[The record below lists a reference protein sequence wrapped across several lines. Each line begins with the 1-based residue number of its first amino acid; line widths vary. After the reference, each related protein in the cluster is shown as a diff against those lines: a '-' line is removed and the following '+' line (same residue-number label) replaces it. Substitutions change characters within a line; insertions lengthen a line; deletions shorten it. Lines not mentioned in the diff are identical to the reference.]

1 MRKIIKSLI
10 LGQKTFMITI
20 ALLTFLSALTSMTII
35 IAYRANISQY
45 QSAYRRDKLPDVIV
59 KVDNDHDI
67 TASLKKLTNVKGV
80 VSNAGIISQVMDKNN
95 ENVALFISK
104 KSTNIHLKTPDKHKI
119 ILSSYLKENGAFK
132 VGDTFYIGQQQLT
145 VQGFYDDYLLGSPL
159 FKYKQGIVSQE
170 TLQTLQ
176 QQKGQQKSQLAYVN
190 VLKTTKNSNAVLS
203 DYQDRL
209 QTDII
214 YNKNYIQKAYTMLP
228 TIVALVIILA
238 ATFLFG
244 ICLFVMHFALLSGI
258 EKDRQKIAT
267 FKTLGI
273 TNQQVNLAYVL
284 SYLGSNL
291 VGLVV
296 ATLVSFW
303 TSNLVFRF
311 FWQLNGL
318 TRAQHVSIN
327 IAVVLVIAMIM
338 MGFSIAIILLSLKP
352 IKSISPTAAFQG
364 SQSKNA
370 PSSRGHL
377 SLTKSSMPL
386 QIVLAFKDYRQK
398 IGHYM
403 TFTLVISLF
412 VFLSLMIMTLNQG
425 FKGKT
430 NDLLGLPTVDLMM
443 RTPNNSVRNEAL
455 KNISTVTPIKSSGYN
470 QETKILFKDEAVPV
484 HRYSQ
489 IPHEIKLLAGHQ
501 PKQPNDLLISNSL
514 MKTLHLSIGQTVRV
528 KTATV
533 NDKQLTIVGT
543 YQTIN
548 NLGKEAYGLIDTTLP
563 ITSTYI
569 NLKNTT
575 NKDKLLNRF
584 SHGNVQLIDT
594 SASTQNL
601 TTSVQ
606 RAVEVL
612 ANVILLLTLI
622 VSGLFVYLVSYLTIE
637 TEKRQLALKKMLGF
651 TTNKELRTQYLLR
664 AGFALTLGIVLSLM
678 LNKFIGSTLLNNLVS
693 LGGLTKLNVQLPL
706 SYNLFIIALLIFE
719 SSLIVLV
726 ASRRIK
732 KIKIGDFL

>member
-10 LGQKTFMITI
+10 LGQQTFMITI

-35 IAYRANISQY
+35 TAYRANIFQY
-45 QSAYRRDKLPDVIV
+45 QSAYRREKLPDIIV
-59 KVDNDHDI
+59 KVDNNHDI
-67 TASLKKLTNVKGV
+67 TASLKKLTNVKSV
-80 VSNAGIISQVMDKNN
+80 VSNAGIVSQVMDKNN
-95 ENVALFISK
+95 ENVALFISN
-104 KSTNIHLKTPDKHKI
+104 KSTNVHLKTPDKHKI
-119 ILSSYLKENGAFK
+119 ILSSYLKSNGAFK
-132 VGDTFYIGQQQLT
+132 VGDIFYIGKQRLM

-176 QQKGQQKSQLAYVN
+176 QQNGQQQSQLAYVN
-190 VLKTTKNSNAVLS
+190 FLKMTRNSNAILA
-203 DYQDRL
+203 DYRDRL

-238 ATFLFG
+238 AMFLFG
-244 ICLFVMHFALLSGI
+244 ICLFVMRFALLSGI

-291 VGLVV
+291 VGLAV

-318 TRAQHVSIN
+318 THAQHVSIN
-327 IAVVLVIAMIM
+327 IAIVLVIAMIM
-338 MGFSIAIILLSLKP
+338 MGFSIVIILLSLKP

-364 SQSKNA
+364 GQSKNT

-386 QIVLAFKDYRQK
+386 QMVLAFKDYRQK

-425 FKGKT
+425 FKGKI

-443 RTPNNSVRNEAL
+443 RTPNNSVRDEAL

-470 QETKILFKDEAVPV
+470 QETKILLKDETIPV

-501 PKQPNDLLISNSL
+501 PKQPSDLLISSGL
-514 MKTLHLSIGQTVRV
+514 MKTLHLSIGQAVRV

-533 NDKQLTIVGT
+533 NNKQLTIVGT

-548 NLGKEAYGLIDTTLP
+548 NLGKEAYGLIDTSLP

-575 NKDKLLNRF
+575 NKDKLLSRF

-651 TTNKELRTQYLLR
+651 TNKELRTQYLLR

-726 ASRRIK
+726 ASRRIT

>member
-244 ICLFVMHFALLSGI
+244 ICLFVMRFALLSGI

-364 SQSKNA
+364 GQSKNA

-386 QIVLAFKDYRQK
+386 QMVLAFKDYRQK

-470 QETKILFKDEAVPV
+470 QETKILLKDEAVPV

-651 TTNKELRTQYLLR
+651 TNKELRTQYLLR

>member
-176 QQKGQQKSQLAYVN
+176 QQKGQQKSQFAYVN

-273 TNQQVNLAYVL
+273 TNQQVNLAYVS

-364 SQSKNA
+364 GQSKNA

-563 ITSTYI
+563 ITATYI

-606 RAVEVL
+606 CAVEVL

-719 SSLIVLV
+719 SSLIILV

>member
-273 TNQQVNLAYVL
+273 TNQQVNLAYVS

-364 SQSKNA
+364 GQSKNA

-563 ITSTYI
+563 ITATYI

-606 RAVEVL
+606 CAVEVL

-719 SSLIVLV
+719 SSLIILV

>member
-95 ENVALFISK
+95 ENVALLISN

-244 ICLFVMHFALLSGI
+244 ICLFVMRFALLSGI

-291 VGLVV
+291 VGLAV

-364 SQSKNA
+364 GQSKNA

-377 SLTKSSMPL
+377 SLTKSSIPL

-563 ITSTYI
+563 ITATYI

>member
-20 ALLTFLSALTSMTII
+20 ALLIFLSALTSMTII
-35 IAYRANISQY
+35 TAYRANISQY
-45 QSAYRRDKLPDVIV
+45 QSVYRRDKLPDVIV

-67 TASLKKLTNVKGV
+67 TANLKKLTNVKGV
-80 VSNAGIISQVMDKNN
+80 VSNAGIVSQVMDKNN
-95 ENVALFISK
+95 ENVALFISN

-119 ILSSYLKENGAFK
+119 ILSSYLKSNGAFK
-132 VGDTFYIGQQQLT
+132 VGDIFYIGQQRLM

-176 QQKGQQKSQLAYVN
+176 QQKGQQKSQLTYVN

-228 TIVALVIILA
+228 TIVALVIILVA
-238 ATFLFG
+238 MFLFG
-244 ICLFVMHFALLSGI
+244 ICLFVMRFALLSGI

-267 FKTLGI
+267 FKTLGV
-273 TNQQVNLAYVL
+273 TNQQVNLAYIL

-318 TRAQHVSIN
+318 THAQHVSIN

-364 SQSKNA
+364 GQSKNA

-398 IGHYM
+398 VGHYM

-443 RTPNNSVRNEAL
+443 RTPNNSVRNEVL

-470 QETKILFKDEAVPV
+470 QETKILLKDEAVPV

-533 NDKQLTIVGT
+533 NNKQLTIVGT

-548 NLGKEAYGLIDTTLP
+548 NLGQEAYGLIDTSLP

-651 TTNKELRTQYLLR
+651 TNKELRSQYLLR

-678 LNKFIGSTLLNNLVS
+678 LNKLIGSTLLNKLVS

-726 ASRRIK
+726 ASRRIT
-732 KIKIGDFL
+732 KIEIGDFL

>member
-190 VLKTTKNSNAVLS
+190 VLKTTKKSNAVLS

-244 ICLFVMHFALLSGI
+244 ICLFVMRFALLSGI

-364 SQSKNA
+364 GQSKNA

-386 QIVLAFKDYRQK
+386 QMVLAFKDYRQK

-470 QETKILFKDEAVPV
+470 QETKILLKDEAVPV

-651 TTNKELRTQYLLR
+651 TNKELRTQYLLR

>member
-273 TNQQVNLAYVL
+273 TNQQVNLAYVS

-364 SQSKNA
+364 GQSKNA

-548 NLGKEAYGLIDTTLP
+548 NLGKEAYGLIDTALP
-563 ITSTYI
+563 ITATYI

-606 RAVEVL
+606 CAVEVL

-719 SSLIVLV
+719 SSLIILV

>member
-132 VGDTFYIGQQQLT
+132 VGDTFYIGQRQLT

-244 ICLFVMHFALLSGI
+244 ICLFVMRFALLSGI

-364 SQSKNA
+364 GQSKNA

-443 RTPNNSVRNEAL
+443 RTPNNGVRNEAL

-606 RAVEVL
+606 SAVEVL

-651 TTNKELRTQYLLR
+651 TNKELRTQYLLR

-726 ASRRIK
+726 ASRRIT

>member
-244 ICLFVMHFALLSGI
+244 ICLFVMRFALLSGI

-364 SQSKNA
+364 GQSKNA

-386 QIVLAFKDYRQK
+386 QMVLAFKDYRQK

-470 QETKILFKDEAVPV
+470 QETKILLKDEAVPV

-651 TTNKELRTQYLLR
+651 TNKELRTQYLLR

-678 LNKFIGSTLLNNLVS
+678 LNKFIGSTFQWNTLK
-693 LGGLTKLNVQLPL
+693 T
-706 SYNLFIIALLIFE
+706 I
-719 SSLIVLV
+719 
-726 ASRRIK
+726 
-732 KIKIGDFL
+732 

>member
-1 MRKIIKSLI
+1 
-10 LGQKTFMITI
+10 MITI

-35 IAYRANISQY
+35 TAYRANISQY

-67 TASLKKLTNVKGV
+67 TASLKKLTNVKSV
-80 VSNAGIISQVMDKNN
+80 VSNAGIVSQVMNKNN
-95 ENVALFISK
+95 ENVALFISN

-119 ILSSYLKENGAFK
+119 ILSSYLKSNGAFK
-132 VGDTFYIGQQQLT
+132 VGDIFYIGQQQLT

-190 VLKTTKNSNAVLS
+190 VLKMTRNSNAVLS

-214 YNKNYIQKAYTMLP
+214 YNKIYIQKAYTMLP

-244 ICLFVMHFALLSGI
+244 ICLFVMRFALLSGI

-291 VGLVV
+291 VGLVA

-327 IAVVLVIAMIM
+327 IAIVLVISMIM

-352 IKSISPTAAFQG
+352 IKSISPTAAFHG
-364 SQSKNA
+364 GQSKSV
-370 PSSRGHL
+370 PSRSHL

-455 KNISTVTPIKSSGYN
+455 KNIGTVTPIKSSGYN
-470 QETKILFKDEAVPV
+470 QETKILLKDEAVPV

-533 NDKQLTIVGT
+533 NNKQLTIVGT

-548 NLGKEAYGLIDTTLP
+548 NLGKEAYGLIDTSLP

-612 ANVILLLTLI
+612 ANVILLLTFI

-651 TTNKELRTQYLLR
+651 TNKELRTQYLLR

-678 LNKFIGSTLLNNLVS
+678 LNKFIGSTSLNNLVS

-719 SSLIVLV
+719 SSLIVLI
-726 ASRRIK
+726 ASRRIT

>member
-35 IAYRANISQY
+35 TAYHANTSQY

-67 TASLKKLTNVKGV
+67 TASLKKLTNVESV
-80 VSNAGIISQVMDKNN
+80 VSNAGIVSQVMDKNN
-95 ENVALFISK
+95 ENVALFISN

-119 ILSSYLKENGAFK
+119 ILSSYLKSNGAFK
-132 VGDTFYIGQQQLT
+132 AGDTFYIGQQQLT

-190 VLKTTKNSNAVLS
+190 VLKMTRNSNAVLS

-238 ATFLFG
+238 AMFLFG
-244 ICLFVMHFALLSGI
+244 ICLFVMRFALLSGI

-291 VGLVV
+291 IGLVA

-327 IAVVLVIAMIM
+327 IAIVLVIAIIM
-338 MGFSIAIILLSLKP
+338 MGFSIVIILLSLKP

-364 SQSKNA
+364 GQSKNV
-370 PSSRGHL
+370 PSRGHL
-377 SLTKSSMPL
+377 SLTKNSMPL
-386 QIVLAFKDYRQK
+386 QMVLAFKDYRQK

-443 RTPNNSVRNEAL
+443 RTPNNSVRDEAL
-455 KNISTVTPIKSSGYN
+455 KNISTVTPIKSSGYS
-470 QETKILFKDEAVPV
+470 QETKILLKDEAIPV

-489 IPHEIKLLAGHQ
+489 IPHEIKLLAGQQ
-501 PKQPNDLLISNSL
+501 PKQPNDLLISSGL

-533 NDKQLTIVGT
+533 DDKQLTIVGT

-548 NLGKEAYGLIDTTLP
+548 NLGKEAYGLIDTSLP

-569 NLKNTT
+569 NLENTT

-584 SHGNVQLIDT
+584 SYGNVQLIDT
-594 SASTQNL
+594 SASTKSL
-601 TTSVQ
+601 TMGIQS
-606 RAVEVL
+606 AVEVL

-622 VSGLFVYLVSYLTIE
+622 ISGLFVYLVSYLTIE

-651 TTNKELRTQYLLR
+651 TNKELRIQYLFR

-706 SYNLFIIALLIFE
+706 SNGLLIIALLIFE

-726 ASRRIK
+726 ASRRIT
-732 KIKIGDFL
+732 KIKIGEFL

>member
-1 MRKIIKSLI
+1 
-10 LGQKTFMITI
+10 MITI

-35 IAYRANISQY
+35 TAYRANISQY

-59 KVDNDHDI
+59 KVDNDHEI
-67 TASLKKLTNVKGV
+67 TASLKKLTNVKSV
-80 VSNAGIISQVMDKNN
+80 VSNAGIVSQVMDKNN

-104 KSTNIHLKTPDKHKI
+104 KSTNIHLKRPDKHKI

-190 VLKTTKNSNAVLS
+190 VLKTTKNINAVLS

-244 ICLFVMHFALLSGI
+244 ICLFVMRFALLSGI

-318 TRAQHVSIN
+318 THAQHVSIN

-364 SQSKNA
+364 GQSKNT
-370 PSSRGHL
+370 PSSRDHL

-386 QIVLAFKDYRQK
+386 QMVLAFKDYRQK

-443 RTPNNSVRNEAL
+443 RTPNNNVRNEAL

-470 QETKILFKDEAVPV
+470 QETKILLKDEAVPV

-548 NLGKEAYGLIDTTLP
+548 NLGKEAYGLIDTSLP

-651 TTNKELRTQYLLR
+651 TNKELRTQYLLR

-726 ASRRIK
+726 ASRRIT

>member
-10 LGQKTFMITI
+10 LGQQTFMITI

-35 IAYRANISQY
+35 TAYRANIFQY
-45 QSAYRRDKLPDVIV
+45 QSAYRREKLPDIIV
-59 KVDNDHDI
+59 KVDNNHDI
-67 TASLKKLTNVKGV
+67 TASLKKLTNVKSV
-80 VSNAGIISQVMDKNN
+80 VSNAGIVSQVMDKNN
-95 ENVALFISK
+95 ENVALFISN
-104 KSTNIHLKTPDKHKI
+104 KSTNIHSKIPDNYKI
-119 ILSSYLKENGAFK
+119 ILSSYLESNGAFK
-132 VGDTFYIGQQQLT
+132 VGDIFYIGQQQLT

-190 VLKTTKNSNAVLS
+190 VLKTTKKSNAVLS

-209 QTDII
+209 QTDIV

-238 ATFLFG
+238 AMFLFG
-244 ICLFVMHFALLSGI
+244 ICLFVMRFALLSGI

-291 VGLVV
+291 VGLAV

-318 TRAQHVSIN
+318 THAQHVSIN
-327 IAVVLVIAMIM
+327 IAVVLVITTIM

-364 SQSKNA
+364 GQNKNA

-398 IGHYM
+398 IGHYIA
-403 TFTLVISLF
+403 FTLVISLF

-425 FKGKT
+425 FKGKI

-455 KNISTVTPIKSSGYN
+455 KNISTVTPIKSSDYN
-470 QETKILFKDEAVPV
+470 QETKILLKDETIPV

-514 MKTLHLSIGQTVRV
+514 MKTLHLSIDQTVPV

-533 NDKQLTIVGT
+533 NNKQLTIVGT

-548 NLGKEAYGLIDTTLP
+548 NLGKEAYGLIDKDLP
-563 ITSTYI
+563 INSTYI
-569 NLKNTT
+569 ILKNKT

-606 RAVEVL
+606 RAVGVL
-612 ANVILLLTLI
+612 ANVILLLTFI
-622 VSGLFVYLVSYLTIE
+622 VSGFFVYLVSYLTIE
-637 TEKRQLALKKMLGF
+637 AEKRQLALKKMLGF
-651 TTNKELRTQYLLR
+651 TNKELRTQYLLR

-719 SSLIVLV
+719 SGLIVLV
-726 ASRRIK
+726 ASRRIT